1 MRSRSFHSTLR
12 LGMFITWLIQL
23 LLRRQ
28 CRASSIGRFF
38 CTTSSAAMF
47 AFSNGRAFMAIR
59 LRSTIETVSTP

>member
-1 MRSRSFHSTLR
+1 M
-12 LGMFITWLIQL
+12 TWLIQL

-47 AFSNGRAFMAIR
+47 AFSNGRAFIAIR
-59 LRSTIETVSTP
+59 LRSTIEHVSTP